1 MSRDY
6 KQLKVFHA
14 ADDFVVEVYAA
25 TRSFPKEET
34 YGLTSQMRRAVVSV
48 PANIV
53 EGSARDSE
61 REFLQFLNIA
71 YGSLAEV
78 GYYVHLAKRLDY
90 LTEDQAAPLAAH
102 HDEISRMLNGLMR
115 SFQRP

>member
-1 MSRDY
+1 MSPEASTVVSAMPRDSR
-6 KQLKVFHA
+6 QWKVFHA

-25 TRSFPKEET
+25 TPSFPKDET

-53 EGSARDSE
+53 EGSVRDSE

-71 YGSLAEV
+71 YGSPAEGATTFTWRSGLATPR
-78 GYYVHLAKRLDY
+78 KTRQRLW
-90 LTEDQAAPLAAH
+90 LRTTTSSA
-102 HDEISRMLNGLMR
+102 GC
-115 SFQRP
+115 